1 MIIQNLSELSGT
13 AKMRNHWE
21 EKICYI
27 DTRKNSAVY
36 KVQCENEN
44 CGKTKILHRNM
55 LMLRNMLIPCDNLL
69 DNFDWNIT
77 DSGQVKKKGIMTF

>member
-27 DTRKNSAVY
+27 DTRKDSAVF

-55 LMLRNMLIPCDNLL
+55 LMPCDNLL

-77 DSGQVKKKGIMTF
+77 DSGQVKREGIMTF